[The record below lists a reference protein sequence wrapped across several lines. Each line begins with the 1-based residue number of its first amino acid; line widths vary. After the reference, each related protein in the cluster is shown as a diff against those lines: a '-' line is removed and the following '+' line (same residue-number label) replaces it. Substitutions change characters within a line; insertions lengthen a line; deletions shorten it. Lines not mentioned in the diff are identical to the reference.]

1 MTSCH
6 VNHTTSR
13 GCSRAMAMMKWVL
26 RCPEPSLA
34 WRDLR
39 KDWICVDGW
48 GAGGLHMSHICMERD
63 MNAILRTHIQRNNT
77 TANLTH
83 KTWQTSA
90 CISDTHAH
98 PVHFL
103 RDKCILM
110 FSYISTNQGP
120 CDPPSVPEKVLCD
133 VVMRVRWSNALSPES
148 RQWPG
153 WSTPHRRSTLLVQSK
168 CSHQE

>member
-1 MTSCH
+1 MLASQAKSKVVHGQVGPAGLDALAVLVLGGEYMTSCH

-83 KTWQTSA
+83 ETWQTSA

-120 CDPPSVPEKVLCD
+120 CDPPSALERCS
-133 VVMRVRWSNALSPES
+133 VMWL
-148 RQWPG
+148 
-153 WSTPHRRSTLLVQSK
+153 
-168 CSHQE
+168 